1 MITGNL
7 VRSGGAMLGLIANN
21 FVRVAHPSALDVNGS
36 AQWSSAGGGPR
47 CTNNGTP
54 TANVTIEAAILALN
68 HSFTVD
74 RYGCG
79 AGLGKLNVVGAI
91 AQKFRGVVGV
101 NNGASG
107 FIKNY
112 RYDDRLKFRS
122 PPRFIKPENA
132 SWQVARQVEQSP
144 AR

>member
-1 MITGNL
+1 M
-7 VRSGGAMLGLIANN
+7 
-21 FVRVAHPSALDVNGS
+21 
-36 AQWSSAGGGPR
+36 
-47 CTNNGTP
+47 
-54 TANVTIEAAILALN
+54 
-68 HSFTVD
+68 
-74 RYGCG
+74 
-79 AGLGKLNVVGAI
+79 
-91 AQKFRGVVGV
+91 VGV